1 MMSIP
6 CLLDGKAVM
15 ADRRASFAL
24 PLEPHQLAAAID
36 VIVRVVLSHIMAPS
50 DSAATAVKDITWLAS
65 RLLAAEAS
73 VVSLVSGEPSRL
85 AAGAT

>member
-1 MMSIP
+1 MSSP
-6 CLLDGKAVM
+6 SLLDGKAVM
-15 ADRRASFAL
+15 ADRLASFAG

-50 DSAATAVKDITWLAS
+50 NSPATAVKDVIWLAS
-65 RLLAAEAS
+65 QAAGRRG
-73 VVSLVSGEPSRL
+73 VSGEPRRL